1 MKNKPTTKE
10 RLIQAAV
17 VIFAEKGYHNATV
30 AEICEAAEA
39 NIAAV
44 NYHFGDKEN
53 LYRQVWAF
61 LFEKSALE
69 HPLPTAL
76 PETEPERWLRDFI
89 RSRIEEIFDTG
100 ICHRLPQLLHRI
112 KCEHTEL
119 HDFVFE
125 TYLRPGHERVTRAI
139 KALLGPHATDNQRK
153 LAHINFMG
161 LHIFL
166 NVGHQKDK
174 EKKNK
179 RQHLPAIDDP
189 SELARQV
196 EEFAL
201 GGLLATRNLIQH
213 TGTIS

>member
-1 MKNKPTTKE
+1 MEIRTTKK
-10 RLIQAAV
+10 RLIYAASK
-17 VIFAEKGYHNATV
+17 IFAEKGFHDATI

-53 LYRQVWAF
+53 LYREVWAF

-76 PETEPERWLRDFI
+76 PETEPERWLRNFI

-100 ICHRLPQLLHRI
+100 ICSRLPQLLHRVMG
-112 KCEHTEL
+112 EHTEI
-119 HDFVFE
+119 HDIIFE
-125 TYLRPGHERVTRAI
+125 TYLRPGHELVSRAI
-139 KALLGPHATDNQRK
+139 EALLGPGATDNQLK

-166 NVGHQKDK
+166 NVRHQKDK

-179 RQHLPAIDDP
+179 RRRLPSIDDP
-189 SELARQV
+189 DQLARQV

-213 TGTIS
+213 TGTLS